1 VLSKSDGDGDD
12 NDNADNENYTDFE
25 PEIARE
31 IKKTV
36 CHCIA
41 IQKVEVPRNKT
52 AMIEVRFMH
61 FGGGG
66 ERDWDMARVSHY
78 SQLQII
84 LDEIQG

>member
-1 VLSKSDGDGDD
+1 LAETCTDVVSGGPSYVLSKSDVDGD
-12 NDNADNENYTDFE
+12 DNADNENYTDFE
-25 PEIARE
+25 PEIARK

-61 FGGGG
+61 CGGGG
-66 ERDWDMARVSHY
+66 EAGIW
-78 SQLQII
+78 
-84 LDEIQG
+84 QG